1 MYSFFKNKLKFNDSI
16 KKKLFI
22 LIFIW
27 SSLLFFLNL
36 QLNLSDQSNVIIFW
50 LSILL
55 MVGSVLYQVFFIENK
70 IFVFFE
76 IFIIILLLHLVYQL
90 GFYGLNGSDPYL
102 DYDLLK
108 TIINNNH
115 FVLGQE
121 VDGWP
126 MLHIFSSGISFVT
139 NIDPFIIAKFLP
151 SFISSIIILP
161 FYLLIYEIN
170 KDKKVAL
177 FSCLVFGTIPKFM
190 SFEASFVRETFALF
204 IMIFFIY
211 VVYISKKRNDN
222 RFSMLPFLFIAV
234 VVFAHHL
241 TAFLI
246 LMLFGVYIVA
256 SKVIPLIY
264 RKDRTFLSILSGR
277 ININII
283 FLTTLIAVV
292 AYWMYHAVFVL
303 EHSIDFVDEILG
315 LKYVATTYAQ
325 AINLNTPIITLQG
338 KIIYYGF
345 FFFHLLFSLIL
356 LIKFIKIKNRQKIED
371 TSFSIFFFFCMFYAF
386 LALYVVGSLPFP
398 DRFLPFAWMFGII
411 PITGFLL
418 IFKKDI
424 FKKILVI
431 MIVIFLL
438 YNIYNIEPDYYTG
451 NTSNTGTVATE
462 KEYIIAKRY
471 DFPDKYYGYDGVV
484 AAIFDIQGIKQR
496 TGGVSISELGDAF
509 DYKTMAVI
517 SEQIYSKDL
526 LYLKEKSQEEY
537 NRVIRIISYKNYI
550 NIDKICDFGD
560 IYILKGN
567 LTKSL

>member
-1 MYSFFKNKLKFNDSI
+1 MYSLFINKLRLYDSI
-16 KKKLFI
+16 VNKLLI
-22 LIFIW
+22 LVFIW

-36 QLNLSDQSNVIIFW
+36 QLNLSNGNNIIIFW

-55 MVGSVLYQVFFIENK
+55 MLGSVLYQIFFIENK

-76 IFIIILLLHLVYQL
+76 IFIIILLLHLVYQF

-102 DYDLLK
+102 DYNLLK
-108 TIINNNH
+108 TIINNHH

-121 VDGWP
+121 VEGWP
-126 MLHIFSSGISFVT
+126 MLHVFCSALTFVT
-139 NIDPFIIAKFLP
+139 KIDPFIIAKFLP

-190 SFEASFVRETFALF
+190 SFEASFVRETFAIF
-204 IMIFFIY
+204 IMILFIY

-222 RFSMLPFLFIAV
+222 RFTMLPFLLIGV

-246 LMLFGVYIVA
+246 LMLLGVYIVA
-256 SKVIPLIY
+256 SKVIPFIY
-264 RKDRTFLSILSGR
+264 RKDETILSKLSGR

-292 AYWMYHAVFVL
+292 AYWIYHAVFVL

-315 LKYVATTYAQ
+315 LKYVTTTYAQ
-325 AINLNTPIITLQG
+325 AINLNAPIITLQG

-345 FFFHLLFSLIL
+345 FFFHLMFSLIL
-356 LIKFIKIKNRQKIED
+356 LIKFIRIKNEQKIQD

-411 PITGFLL
+411 PITGYLL

-431 MIVIFLL
+431 LIVVFMLYNL
-438 YNIYNIEPDYYTG
+438 YNIDSNYYTG
-451 NTSNTGTVATE
+451 NASNTGTVATE
-462 KEYIIAKRY
+462 KEYIIAQRY

-496 TGGVSISELGDAF
+496 TGGISIDELGDGF
-509 DYKTMAVI
+509 NYSTMAVI

-526 LYLKEKSQEEY
+526 LYQKEKSQEEY
-537 NRVIRIISYKNYI
+537 NRVLRIISYKNYI
-550 NIDKICDFGD
+550 DINKICDFGS
-560 IYILKGN
+560 IYILKRN
-567 LTKSL
+567 L